1 MSRNCLVSVATY
13 SYLTRAFVMAETY
26 AAYNPDCEIILL
38 IPDMS
43 QAQIDSIKW
52 PSTPLMR
59 LSGLDTLGHPM
70 IGKMKR
76 YFNAMELCCALK
88 SFLMHH
94 VLFVEG
100 YDRAVML
107 DPDVV
112 CYASFDR
119 VWAALVDADIVLT
132 PHVSVPPPQDG
143 EQPDDMEF
151 VTAGFINAGFMA
163 ARKSEGAKACMD
175 WMMRKLPDFG
185 FFAPQ
190 FNAYADQ
197 ALLSC
202 LPWYFPDR
210 VYVDRDAGLN
220 VAYWNL
226 HERRLTK
233 SDEKYFSSGQP
244 LVFFHYSGFDP
255 TQSQDLTKH
264 SGRRF
269 NLMTNVVIS
278 NLLEN
283 YQILLKEVGSQMPI
297 LRPDSSCSTL
307 PLHKR
312 LTAFKRL
319 RGIEI
324 GLAGRI
330 NTIEG
335 KLARFFRA
343 VVRKSREI
351 AKT

>member
-13 SYLTRAFVMAETY
+13 GYLTRAFAMAETY
-26 AAYNPDCEIILL
+26 AAHNPACEIILL

-43 QAQIDSIKW
+43 QAQIDATKW
-52 PSTPLMR
+52 PSAPLMR
-59 LSGLDTLGHPM
+59 LFGLDALGHPM
-70 IGKMKR
+70 IGKMHR
-76 YFNAMELCCALK
+76 YFDALELCCALK

-112 CYASFDR
+112 CYASFDS
-119 VWAALVDADIVLT
+119 VWEALENADVVLT
-132 PHVSVPPPQDG
+132 PHVSAALPQDG
-143 EQPDDMEF
+143 DQPDDMEF

-163 ARKSEGAKACMD
+163 ARNNEGAKACMD
-175 WMMRKLPDFG
+175 WMMRTLPDFG

-197 ALLSC
+197 ALMSC
-202 LPWYFPDR
+202 LPWYFPNS
-210 VYVDRDAGLN
+210 VCVDRHAGLN

-233 SDEKYFSSGQP
+233 NDEKYFSNGQP

-255 TQSQDLTKH
+255 GQSQLLTKH

-269 NLMTNVVIS
+269 SLETNAVIS
-278 NLLEN
+278 DLLEN
-283 YQILLKEVGSQMPI
+283 YRILLKRADSQMPM
-297 LRPDSSCSTL
+297 LCPDSPCLSL
-307 PLHKR
+307 PLHNR
-312 LTAFKRL
+312 LVAFKQL
-319 RGIEI
+319 RGSEV

-330 NTIEG
+330 NTLEG
-335 KLARFFRA
+335 KLARFFRS

-351 AKT
+351 AKI